1 MTAARWL
8 VSVGAAVIVVAATAS
23 IAHAAAIKVA
33 CVGASTTSGD
43 GSSAG
48 HHFPDELGIALGP
61 GYDVMNFG
69 VSGTTMLKTGD
80 DPYWNHPQL
89 QQALA
94 FQPDI
99 AVLWFGGND
108 AKPQNWTGH
117 MAEFIT
123 DYEAMVHAFQA
134 LSTQPRIYLMLS
146 MVTHDTEGI
155 PKAVL
160 EQQVLPEVRQVGA
173 DTGSILINY
182 HDAFIGYPQFFPDGI
197 HPNDAGTAAIGRF
210 VAEILVDT
218 TPGARVTDAGF
229 WDDASVLSF
238 VVSSDAK
245 SSGTASDASAED
257 SAVDGPAP
265 GTSAEDASAS
275 GADAAASGGAGGGNA
290 SGASSLS
297 ATPPASGGSGP
308 TSSGAIAAAGRTPV
322 ASGSPAVAATPR
334 GHGCSAA
341 GAPRAWGS
349 ERLLFLLLASAAL
362 TFRRARVPRRQ
373 RPAASA
379 RSTRARSV
387 GRPRVS
393 RAVVATEIR

>member
-1 MTAARWL
+1 MRAARLL
-8 VSVGAAVIVVAATAS
+8 VAVGAAIVVAATAS
-23 IAHAAAIKVA
+23 IAQAAAIRVA

-61 GYDVMNFG
+61 AYDVTNFG

-99 AVLWFGGND
+99 AVIWFGGND

-134 LSTQPRIYLMLS
+134 LPTQPRIYLMLS

-160 EQQVLPEVRQVGA
+160 EQQVLPEVGQVGA
-173 DTGSILINY
+173 DTGSILVNY
-182 HDAFIGYPQFFPDGI
+182 HDAFIGFPQFFPDGI
-197 HPNDAGTAAIGRF
+197 HPNDAGTSAIGRF
-210 VAEILVDT
+210 VAEIIVDT
-218 TPGARVTDAGF
+218 TPESMVTDAGF

-238 VVSSDAK
+238 VVSSDTK
-245 SSGTASDASAED
+245 SSGTASEAGAED
-257 SAVDGPAP
+257 SAVGGPAP
-265 GTSAEDASAS
+265 GTSAADASAS
-275 GADAAASGGAGGGNA
+275 GADAAPSGGAGGGNA

-297 ATPPASGGSGP
+297 ATPPASGGSGS
-308 TSSGAIAAAGRTPV
+308 TSSGTLATSGAAAASGVLAAAGSTSIG
-322 ASGSPAVAATPR
+322 SGSRAVAATPE

-341 GAPRAWGS
+341 GAPSGRDS
-349 ERLLFLLLASAAL
+349 ERLLFLLLASAVL
-362 TFRRARVPRRQ
+362 TFRQARAPRR
-373 RPAASA
+373 
-379 RSTRARSV
+379 TV
-387 GRPRVS
+387 
-393 RAVVATEIR
+393 